1 MQAGILRKY
10 SRHHIEIRRC
20 RCGDS
25 TTNLSTT
32 KLGEAQVAVKQ
43 GESEGPFEEDRGNQD
58 AIGSGA
64 KRHPPRWRRG
74 QSAVSIINVVFEDL
88 WSLT

>member
-1 MQAGILRKY
+1 M
-10 SRHHIEIRRC
+10 
-20 RCGDS
+20 
-25 TTNLSTT
+25 
-32 KLGEAQVAVKQ
+32 AVKQ